1 MFEFMV
7 HMFLYLPSPL
17 VHNQNSQ
24 LTKRGS
30 TCSMDT
36 FAGYVNDKM
45 FCDKNT
51 KLIECFFDKC
61 FLPGTPLPKDFK
73 ADFLFVVD
81 SSQSI
86 NQEKFQ
92 RELDFV
98 KAFARTLNIA
108 PDKSRIGVITF
119 GDSHALS
126 VQFDDYNNIKSLLR
140 GVDAVPKI
148 SGEKRLD
155 EALYFA
161 ARVLS
166 QVKDRT
172 DSHKIL
178 VVLTDGKQPLGR
190 NSLNDAAR
198 LLKQIGVK
206 VIIVGVGGNVDIK
219 VLETITSRLDDLFY
233 SRSFEE
239 LIRQVPVITDH
250 VLVSCKLRKSLND

>member
-1 MFEFMV
+1 MLM
-7 HMFLYLPSPL
+7 HLSLL
-17 VHNQNSQ
+17 
-24 LTKRGS
+24 R
-30 TCSMDT
+30 
-36 FAGYVNDKM
+36 
-45 FCDKNT
+45 
-51 KLIECFFDKC
+51 
-61 FLPGTPLPKDFK
+61 FLPGIPLPKDFK
-73 ADFLFVVD
+73 ADFLFLVD

-98 KAFARTLNIA
+98 KAFARTLDIA

>member
-1 MFEFMV
+1 M
-7 HMFLYLPSPL
+7 
-17 VHNQNSQ
+17 
-24 LTKRGS
+24 
-30 TCSMDT
+30 
-36 FAGYVNDKM
+36 
-45 FCDKNT
+45 
-51 KLIECFFDKC
+51 
-61 FLPGTPLPKDFK
+61 PGTPLPKDFK
-73 ADFLFVVD
+73 ADFLFLVD

-86 NQEKFQ
+86 SQEKFL

-98 KAFARTLNIA
+98 KTFARTIDIA
-108 PDKSRIGVITF
+108 PDKSRVSVITF
-119 GDSHALS
+119 GDTHALS
-126 VQFDDYNNIKSLLR
+126 VQFDDYSNVESFLR

-166 QVKDRT
+166 LKKDRR

-178 VVLTDGKQPLGR
+178 LVLTDGKKPLGR
-190 NSLNDAAR
+190 NSLEDAAR

-219 VLETITSRLDDLFY
+219 ELEAITARPDDLFY

-250 VLVSCKLRKSLND
+250 VLVSCKLRKSINN